1 MGRRAEERIGSGVY
15 VRVHVYKRACAH
27 VYKCVYVKEFTWN
40 CPTQGIMF
48 FLEAVGC
55 QIKSPVQV

>member
-1 MGRRAEERIGSGVY
+1 MGRKVEEGIGSSVC
-15 VRVHVYKRACAH
+15 VCVHVYERACAH
-27 VYKCVYVKEFTWN
+27 VYKCVYVKEFNWN

-48 FLEAVGC
+48 FLEALGC